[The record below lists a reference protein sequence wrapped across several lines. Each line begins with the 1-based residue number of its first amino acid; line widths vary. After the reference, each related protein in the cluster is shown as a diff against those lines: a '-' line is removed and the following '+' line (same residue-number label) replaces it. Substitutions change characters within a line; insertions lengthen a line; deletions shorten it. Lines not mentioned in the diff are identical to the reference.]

1 MSKEKEIEEY
11 RCFTAPAELHKA
23 VNTLKGIVAGITT
36 DRDINP
42 DEVNELVNWCL
53 NHQHLSQKHP
63 FSELIP
69 LIESAIED
77 SYISAEES
85 QDIIWLCN
93 NFISDA
99 NYYDL
104 KTSSLQFLQGLV
116 HGILADGVISD
127 EEIHALKNWVRM
139 NDYLSGC
146 YPFDEIESILL
157 SILADGKITDEER
170 ELLKAFL
177 SNFIDYTT
185 SYNLVGGC
193 YPFDEIESILL
204 SILADG
210 KITDEERELLKA
222 FLSNFIDYTTS
233 YNLVESDMEQLRN
246 QFSIDGICAVCQELD
261 FENNHFCFT
270 GQSTRAKR
278 NDICEIVKSLGG
290 NFNNSVTNKTRY
302 LIVGNAGNPCWAFSC
317 YGRKIEDAV
326 NRRKNGQNLTIVN
339 EIDFWDIVDDLI

>member
-185 SYNLVGGC
+185 SYNLV
-193 YPFDEIESILL
+193 
-204 SILADG
+204 
-210 KITDEERELLKA
+210 
-222 FLSNFIDYTTS
+222 
-233 YNLVESDMEQLRN
+233 ESDMEQLRN

>member
-185 SYNLVGGC
+185 SYNL
-193 YPFDEIESILL
+193 I
-204 SILADG
+204 
-210 KITDEERELLKA
+210 
-222 FLSNFIDYTTS
+222 
-233 YNLVESDMEQLRN
+233 ESDMEQLRN

>member
-11 RCFTAPAELHKA
+11 RCFTAPTELHKA

-185 SYNLVGGC
+185 SYNLV
-193 YPFDEIESILL
+193 
-204 SILADG
+204 
-210 KITDEERELLKA
+210 
-222 FLSNFIDYTTS
+222 
-233 YNLVESDMEQLRN
+233 ESDMEQLRN

>member
-1 MSKEKEIEEY
+1 MSMSKEKEIEEY

-185 SYNLVGGC
+185 SYNLV
-193 YPFDEIESILL
+193 
-204 SILADG
+204 
-210 KITDEERELLKA
+210 
-222 FLSNFIDYTTS
+222 
-233 YNLVESDMEQLRN
+233 ESDMEQLRN